1 MRIVLF
7 LTCFNDTMF
16 PDTGRAVVHVLER
29 LGHTVGFPQEQT
41 CRGQMHFD
49 TGYRPEAVPLVE
61 RFTRTFAAYDS
72 VVTPS
77 ASCAGMTRDSH
88 PVPARNHG
96 SAALQEEVAGL
107 APRVHEFPGSLTDV
121 LGVTDVEARFPHRVA
136 YRPRLVRPP
145 AATSPRRPRSLSASS
160 GARTANTTSTRRREE
175 GGKR

>member
-16 PDTGRAVVHVLER
+16 P
-29 LGHTVGFPQEQT
+29 
-41 CRGQMHFD
+41 D

-61 RFTRTFAAYDS
+61 RFTRTFAAYDA

-77 ASCAGMTRDSH
+77 ASRAGMIRDSH

-107 APRVHEFPGSLTDV
+107 GPRVHEFTKSLTDV

-145 AATSPRRPRSLSASS
+145 RHPRAARGIFPPVVVPEPR
-160 GARTANTTSTRRREE
+160 TRRAREGERKE
-175 GGKR
+175 GSDEQP

>member
-7 LTCFNDTMF
+7 LTRFNDTMF
-16 PDTGRAVVHVLER
+16 P
-29 LGHTVGFPQEQT
+29 
-41 CRGQMHFD
+41 D

-107 APRVHEFPGSLTDV
+107 APRVHKFPGSLTDV

-145 AATSPRRPRSLSASS
+145 RHPRAARGIFPPVVVPEPR
-160 GARTANTTSTRRREE
+160 TRRAREGERKE
-175 GGKR
+175 GSDEQP